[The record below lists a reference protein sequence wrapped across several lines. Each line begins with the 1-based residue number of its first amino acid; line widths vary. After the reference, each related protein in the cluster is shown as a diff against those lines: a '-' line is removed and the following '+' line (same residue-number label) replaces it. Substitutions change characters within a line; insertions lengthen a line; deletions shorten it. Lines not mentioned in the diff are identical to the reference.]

1 MVSWEGSSK
10 QCGVLVPTL
19 PVGRLP
25 PMVDGRFLVAYIS
38 YIRYAE
44 HQPDISSGFMFTQR
58 FQTCVLVPLYRPS
71 CPAHGCSIDCS
82 PCLSRQKMIILCFF
96 FVLVGLFCTQDF
108 QQRSFGIDYDCN
120 CFVKDGSPFRYISG
134 SIHYSRV
141 PRFYWKD
148 RLLKMK
154 MAGLDA
160 IQT

>member
-1 MVSWEGSSK
+1 
-10 QCGVLVPTL
+10 
-19 PVGRLP
+19 
-25 PMVDGRFLVAYIS
+25 
-38 YIRYAE
+38 
-44 HQPDISSGFMFTQR
+44 
-58 FQTCVLVPLYRPS
+58 
-71 CPAHGCSIDCS
+71 
-82 PCLSRQKMIILCFF
+82 MIILCFF
-96 FVLVGLFCTQDF
+96 FVLVGLFCTQDL